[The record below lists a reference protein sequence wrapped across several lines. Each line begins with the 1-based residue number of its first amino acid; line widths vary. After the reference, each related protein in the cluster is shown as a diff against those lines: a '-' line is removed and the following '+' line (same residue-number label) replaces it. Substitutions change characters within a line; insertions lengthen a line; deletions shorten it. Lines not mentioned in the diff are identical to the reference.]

1 MAHLCAGKGKM
12 KKPIM
17 PTAARLMLAVIIC
30 VVTNLYA
37 AASPVVFNG
46 VGASVLFNT
55 FALAAD
61 SSTGCGTNIWTYKK
75 GASGID
81 GRSSSIPA
89 EAGNVWIVWNT
100 KATEICVYLSIDAT
114 IGAQLYF
121 AVPRGTISIPS
132 SEVGTTGENLVPT
145 LTDTVLPQNVYNAV
159 NGATFNAGIL
169 DSRPEDALF
178 AETRVLG
185 ALNLTNYNG
194 LGYGPGPIGTP
205 IQSTFS
211 SSTAT
216 PVSFA
221 ISGTDPITGEPVPA
235 WTATDV
241 GADPIIIFVNTENTG
256 SNGDFSNTAAF
267 QNVDRFPLALALN
280 GSLGLT
286 RDLTNV
292 SGLDSQPLNV
302 ILREPL
308 AGAFNALEFSIPRS
322 VEIASTQELN
332 VNPSAPGGNPLDLTN
347 NGGGWRKRALSS
359 SEEVS
364 EVGNSANGNVLGYTY
379 WSTGNFA
386 SVVNNTRYFTVDG
399 VDPLYASYG
408 GGFLPTCQ
416 APCPGLVQF
425 TNILNGSYPIWSVYR
440 VVSTPSVPPGV
451 AALVKAAQLQTANI
465 PDFVPFSQLTV
476 FRSHYPLSGRPG
488 SNGFISG
495 RPESGGDLGGAVFP
509 IQADQDFYAETG
521 KELIGFRQ

>member
-1 MAHLCAGKGKM
+1 M
-12 KKPIM
+12 KERIAS
-17 PTAARLMLAVIIC
+17 TAAALTLAVM
-30 VVTNLYA
+30 VFVGTNSYA
-37 AASPVVFNG
+37 AANPVVFNG

-61 SSTGCGTNIWTYKK
+61 SSSGCGTNIWTYKK

-89 EAGNVWIVWNT
+89 EVGNIWIVWNT
-100 KATEICVYLSIDAT
+100 NATEICVYLSIDAT
-114 IGAQLYF
+114 IGAQLFF
-121 AVPRGTISIPS
+121 AVPRGTLSIPS
-132 SEVGTTGENLVPT
+132 SEVGTNGQNLVPT
-145 LTDTVLPQNVYNAV
+145 LTDTVLTQAVYNAV
-159 NGATFNAGIL
+159 NGTTFNAGIL

-178 AETRVLG
+178 AETRALG
-185 ALNLTNYNG
+185 ALNTTNYDG

-211 SSTAT
+211 SSAAT
-216 PVSFA
+216 PVAFA
-221 ISGTDPITGEPVPA
+221 ISGDDPITGEAVPA

-241 GADPIIIFVNTENTG
+241 GADPIIIFVNTQNTG

-280 GSLGLT
+280 GSLGVT
-286 RDLTNV
+286 RDLTNI
-292 SGLDSQPLNV
+292 SGLDAEPLNV

-308 AGAFNALEFSIPRS
+308 AGAFNTLEFCIPRS
-322 VEIASTQELN
+322 VEIGSTQELN
-332 VNPSAPGGNPLDLTN
+332 VNPAAPGGNPLNLTN

-364 EVGNSANGNVLGYTY
+364 EVGSSANGNVLGYTY

-386 SVVNNTRYFTVDG
+386 SVVNTTRYFTVDG
-399 VDPLYASYG
+399 VDPLYASYA
-408 GGFLPTCQ
+408 GGFFPTCE

-440 VVSTPSVPPGV
+440 VVSAKSVPPGV
-451 AALVKAAQLQTANI
+451 AALIAAAQTQTANI

-476 FRSHYPLSGRPG
+476 FRSHYNLSGKAA

-495 RPESGGDLGGAVFP
+495 KPESGGDEGGAVFP
-509 IQADQDFYAETG
+509 IQADLDFYAETG
-521 KELIGFRQ
+521 KELVGFKQ